1 MSEAIPL
8 SQKSPQPIST
18 QADTPP
24 QGTPQIHDAARVQGA
39 VSPQGTLAVFEPGTG
54 KLLGEVRVATSQDV
68 REAVRQARAAQAE
81 WARKTF
87 AQRREVL
94 LRFKDLLLAR
104 AAEFSEHLTRENG
117 KTRNESLFMEVLP
130 VADATTWYANRAHK
144 LLADEKIPLHMFP
157 HKKSYLRFYP
167 RGVVAIISPWNYP
180 FSIPTG
186 DAVGAL
192 MAGNAVVVK
201 PSEFTP
207 IILEKT
213 RLLFEEAG
221 LPRGLFGVVQ
231 GKGDVGAELI
241 RSGVDMVLFT
251 GSVATGRRVNVAAA
265 EQMIPCVLELGGK
278 DPAIVL
284 PDADLD
290 SAAKKIA
297 WGAFA
302 NSGQTCASVER
313 VYVHESVAK
322 PFIDKVVELA
332 QSLRQGEPNQ
342 HEVDVGAMTT
352 QAQVEIVRRH
362 LDEARARGARI
373 LAGGEVRVTQEGA
386 RFVQPTV
393 LTGTTPDM
401 AIVRDETFGPMLP
414 IMTYRT
420 EEEAIRLA
428 NDSAYGLSAYVFTRS
443 RAKAERIANQLIAG
457 TVMHNDTL
465 YTHAA
470 PETPWGGVKSS
481 GLGRVHGKHGL
492 RDFCEVRHVNLERL
506 NFPAFWYYPY
516 SRKAWSTGLRVYR
529 TLLGRGV
536 GGRLKALFGKH

>member
-1 MSEAIPL
+1 MAEAIAV
-8 SQKSPQPIST
+8 PQTS
-18 QADTPP
+18 A
-24 QGTPQIHDAARVQGA
+24 QGTVTPE
-39 VSPQGTLAVFEPGTG
+39 GTLSVREPGSG
-54 KLLGEVRVATSQDV
+54 KLLGEVRVSSPADV
-68 REAVRQARAAQAE
+68 RYAVQQARAAQSE
-81 WARKTF
+81 WARKPF
-87 AQRREVL
+87 AARRAVL
-94 LRFKDLLLAR
+94 LRFKELLLER
-104 AAEFSEHLTRENG
+104 AGDFCDHLTRENG

-130 VADATTWYANRAHK
+130 VADAVHWYATHAEK
-144 LLADEKIPLHMFP
+144 ALADERIPLHLFP

-167 RGVVAIISPWNYP
+167 RGVIGIISPWNYP

-186 DAVGAL
+186 DAAAAL

-213 RLLFEEAG
+213 RALFEEAG

-241 RSGVDMVLFT
+241 RSGVNMIVFT
-251 GSVATGRRVNVAAA
+251 GSVATGRKVNVAAA

-290 SAAKKIA
+290 AAAKKIS

-313 VYVHESVAK
+313 VYVHESVVK
-322 PFIDKVVELA
+322 PFTEKVVALA
-332 QSLRQGEPNQ
+332 RKLRQGEPNQ
-342 HEVDVGAMTT
+342 YDVDVGAMTT
-352 QAQVEIVRRH
+352 QMQVDIVRRH
-362 LDEARARGARI
+362 LEDARQRGAKI
-373 LAGGEVRVTQEGA
+373 LTGGEIQVTPDGA

-393 LTGTTPDM
+393 LTDTTPEM
-401 AIVRDETFGPMLP
+401 AIVRVETFGPMLP

-420 EEEAIRLA
+420 EEEAVRLA
-428 NDSAYGLSAYVFTRS
+428 NDSAYGLSAYVFTRDRS
-443 RAKAERIANQLIAG
+443 KAERIANQLAAG

-492 RDFCEVRHVNLERL
+492 HDFCEVRHVNLERL
-506 NFPAFWYYPY
+506 SFPAFWYYPY
-516 SRKAWSTGLRVYR
+516 SKRAWSIGLRVYR
-529 TLLGRGV
+529 TVLGRGIT
-536 GGRLKALFGKH
+536 GRLKALFGKQ

>member
-8 SQKSPQPIST
+8 PHKSAQPVAPQAEN
-18 QADTPP
+18 QPP
-24 QGTPQIHDAARVQGA
+24 RVQDRAQGA
-39 VSPQGTLAVFEPGTG
+39 VSPQGTLTVFEPGTG

-68 REAVRQARAAQAE
+68 REAVRQARTAQSE
-81 WARKTF
+81 WARKTH

-94 LRFKDLLLAR
+94 LRFRDLLLER
-104 AAEFSEHLTRENG
+104 AGEFAEHLTRENG

-130 VADATTWYANRAHK
+130 VADATTWYANRTHK

-186 DAVGAL
+186 DAVAAL

-241 RSGVDMVLFT
+241 RSGVNMVIFT
-251 GSVATGRRVNVAAA
+251 GSVATGRKVNVAAA

-322 PFIDKVVELA
+322 PFTDKVVELA
-332 QSLRQGEPNQ
+332 RRLRQGEPNQ
-342 HEVDVGAMTT
+342 HDVDVGAMTT

-362 LDEARARGARI
+362 LDEAKARGAKV
-373 LAGGEVRVTQEGA
+373 LTGGEVKVTPEGG

-393 LTGTTPDM
+393 LTGTTADM

-420 EEEAIRLA
+420 EEEAVRLA
-428 NDSAYGLSAYVFTRS
+428 NDSSYGLSAYVFTRS

-492 RDFCEVRHVNLERL
+492 RDFCEVRHVNLERV